1 MGRYI
6 LNSLT
11 LKEVG
16 IRLLPDEN
24 LEVAVELEGSLT
36 EELEYS
42 NATLLLTNKRV
53 ARYSVSGHK
62 TSVVSAALDDVDSI
76 EVNRTE
82 RNRQWIW
89 VGLVFIGGGLLLAL
103 LSLILVSFPASPL
116 LMAFSL
122 FMIGV
127 VFMLT
132 YLGGGTGEVIVRAG
146 MKDIKCKMRSKAVT
160 DMTLFVQRA
169 YELKLGYTNGV
180 FDSLA
185 EETPAEQEYLDAVAP
200 EMVSTSSELE
210 A

>member
-24 LEVAVELEGSLT
+24 LEVAVELEGGLT

-53 ARYSVSGHK
+53 ARYSVSSHK

-103 LSLILVSFPASPL
+103 LSLILVSSPVSPL
-116 LMAFSL
+116 LMAFAL

-132 YLGGGTGEVIVRAG
+132 YAGGGAGEVVIRAG
-146 MKDIKCKMRSKAVT
+146 MKDIKCKMRPKAVT
-160 DMTLFVQRA
+160 DMTIFVQRV
-169 YELKLGYTNGV
+169 YELKLGYTNGA
-180 FDSLA
+180 FNSLD
-185 EETPAEQEYLDAVAP
+185 EDTLVEQAEQDAVTP
-200 EMVSTSSELE
+200 EMTIASSESE
-210 A
+210 I